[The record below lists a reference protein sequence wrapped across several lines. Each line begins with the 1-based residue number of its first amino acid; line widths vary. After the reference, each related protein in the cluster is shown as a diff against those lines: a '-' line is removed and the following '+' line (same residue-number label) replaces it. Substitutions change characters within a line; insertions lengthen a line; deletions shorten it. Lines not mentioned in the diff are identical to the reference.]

1 MLKIKKSTTITGH
14 SVINGV
20 DVCGYQAIIDNENP
34 EMLSMSEWKN
44 DELLYKENRTVCR
57 ADEAEFEDLV
67 YTLQDELIAQK
78 GTEADE

>member
-67 YTLQDELIAQK
+67 YALQDELIAQK